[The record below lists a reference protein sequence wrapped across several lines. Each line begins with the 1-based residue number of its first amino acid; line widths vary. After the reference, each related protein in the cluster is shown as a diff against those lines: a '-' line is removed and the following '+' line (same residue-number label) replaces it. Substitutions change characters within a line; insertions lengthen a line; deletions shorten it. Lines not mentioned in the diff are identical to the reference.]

1 MNSTFKILLVVLGVT
16 EVIIGFKMDIFT
28 RKKYES
34 IKVRNMNGLIKWE
47 KTTTV
52 LMGIVILIFASLS
65 FFEVYNKYNTIF
77 IIAIVMLMFVTHVG
91 RKKFIS

>member
-1 MNSTFKILLVVLGVT
+1 MSSAFKILLVVLGVT

-52 LMGIVILIFASLS
+52 LMGIAILLFASLS
-65 FFEVYNKYNTIF
+65 FLGVYNKYNTIF

-91 RKKFIS
+91 RKKFI